1 MKVVCAGL
9 NKTGTKSLAEAL
21 RVLGYKVYDYEEQT
35 LDYLDH
41 WIKVF
46 NGDTPEATIK
56 LVYHNA
62 DAVVDFPGLYFW
74 EEILGAFPGTKVI
87 LSVRDEGEWI
97 QSAINQ
103 RAMVEAARPRLVL
116 FLSLTGRKMFKV
128 YYAFLRACYGEVH
141 NLKNT
146 YVYCK
151 NARAHYDRVRAILPK
166 ENLLVY
172 RIMQGWKPLCDF
184 LGHEIPNVAFPHENF
199 KGEIVHRVFRE
210 TRFAKAVKQEI
221 VASLK
226 VIVPVSVAGIAIL
239 CYLLLVQ
246 LLRG

>member
-62 DAVVDFPGLYFW
+62 DAVVDYPGLYFW
-74 EEILGAFPGTKVI
+74 EEILDAFPGTKVI
-87 LSVRDEGEWI
+87 LSVRDEDKWI
-97 QSAINQ
+97 QSWMKQ
-103 RAMVEAARPRLVL
+103 LAMVEAARPRLL
-116 FLSLTGRKMFKV
+116 FLSPTGRKMLKV

-141 NLKNT
+141 NRNNT

-151 NARAHYDRVRAILPK
+151 NARAHNDRVRAIVPK

-184 LGHEIPNVAFPHENF
+184 LGHEIPNVAFPHENV
-199 KGEIVHRVFRE
+199 KGEIPHRVFRE
-210 TRFAKAVKQEI
+210 TRFAKGFKTEI

-226 VIVPVSVAGIAIL
+226 VIVALSVAGIAIL
-239 CYLLLVQ
+239 CYLLLTQ
-246 LLRG
+246 L